1 MYTTGTRFVVKLVI
15 KLGDSQ
21 FEPGLKGT
29 ILGSVNKMV
38 GKAYRVR
45 FDDGREAELHVVT
58 MNNQTNVITEDGTE
72 IDIHA
77 LMRGERG

>member
-1 MYTTGTRFVVKLVI
+1 MYGQGTRFIVKVKI
-15 KLGDSQ
+15 KLGDTE

-45 FDDGREAELHVVT
+45 FDDDRTAELHVVI
-58 MNNQTNVITEDGTE
+58 MNNQVRTLTEGDE
-72 IDIHA
+72 KKNINPYFDNK
-77 LMRGERG
+77 

>member
-58 MNNQTNVITEDGTE
+58 MNNQTNVITEDGKE

-77 LMRGERG
+77 LMKGENG